1 MSSALSFS
9 ATQARRSSAIHESIT
24 QTIGNTPIV
33 RLGRLAPPGVNV
45 YCKLEAANPGGS
57 VKVSVSRGGK
67 RPRRPAEERRERE
80 SVKVEASS

>member
-24 QTIGNTPIV
+24 QTICNTPIV
-33 RLGRLAPPGVNV
+33 KLGRLAPPGVNV

-57 VKVSVSRGGK
+57 VKVSVREGESDRVDHRRGEKG
-67 RPRRPAEERRERE
+67 ERE
-80 SVKVEASS
+80 SES